1 MDFLGAL
8 HFFLSGVS
16 WYIIFLL
23 STNGLWSCGPAV
35 QVSYYP
41 NDLLDQLTAKYVY
54 RKQALSS
61 LRLMD
66 PGALGAAAGGGAA
79 ERKTTDT
86 LRR

>member
-1 MDFLGAL
+1 MV
-8 HFFLSGVS
+8 HYFFYYRRMVYGRA
-16 WYIIFLL
+16 
-23 STNGLWSCGPAV
+23 PA

-41 NDLLDQLTAKYVY
+41 NDLLDQPTAKYVY

-66 PGALGAAAGGGAA
+66 PGALGVAAAGGGAA